1 MTKGREWIRACA
13 GVCALLLLFGTVISF
28 FFDPYVPE
36 DVRGELP
43 ENALITD
50 SARDPWLSVDEKGA
64 ACVYAER
71 CVYLD
76 ELVIPE
82 AINGIKVITF
92 YTDSSQP
99 APWIRKITLP
109 STLRHMSEFPFH
121 EWDGLEEIVFK
132 EGIKDLSRMYIGTK
146 PNLKKLVI
154 PSSVKSIRY
163 GLLETTPETLEIHFG
178 GTEEQW
184 LAMGAP
190 AEQLLRKY
198 TVIYESNGIDAQEQ
212 E

>member
-92 YTDSSQP
+92 YPLLSLERNSSSKKVP
-99 APWIRKITLP
+99 YRATNTLL
-109 STLRHMSEFPFH
+109 S
-121 EWDGLEEIVFK
+121 
-132 EGIKDLSRMYIGTK
+132 DL
-146 PNLKKLVI
+146 
-154 PSSVKSIRY
+154 
-163 GLLETTPETLEIHFG
+163 
-178 GTEEQW
+178 
-184 LAMGAP
+184 
-190 AEQLLRKY
+190 
-198 TVIYESNGIDAQEQ
+198 
-212 E
+212 